1 MSRRLLRALVLPLV
15 LHAATA
21 RADDVY
27 VWTDA
32 SGETH
37 YTNDVATI
45 PEKARR
51 TMRKLEGTT
60 PDAVAPRSAIPGV
73 EPERATAKAA
83 DPEAQEAK
91 KPAPDQPPPPQP
103 IEESIQAPREDEKVN
118 EEQWR
123 TMFRKANERVRRAE
137 RKAQRT
143 REALAKLPGQDLTAY
158 DYAGNVVVDSRYQ
171 GLKVQLE
178 EDEYQLHTAREELHD
193 LERAAARE
201 AVPLEWRR

>member
-1 MSRRLLRALVLPLV
+1 MSRRLLRVLVLPLV

-21 RADDVY
+21 RAEDVY

-32 SGETH
+32 AGETH
-37 YTNDVATI
+37 YTNDLASI

-51 TMRKLEGTT
+51 TVRKLEAN
-60 PDAVAPRSAIPGV
+60 PDVVAPRSAIPGV
-73 EPERATAKAA
+73 EPEKTSAKA

-91 KPAPDQPPPPQP
+91 KPAPEQPPAPQP
-103 IEESIQAPREDEKVN
+103 IEESIRAPRDDEKVS

-123 TMFRKANERVRRAE
+123 DMFRKANERVRRAE

-143 REALAKLPGQDLTAY
+143 REALAKLPGQDLTSY

-171 GLKVQLE
+171 SLKVQLE
-178 EDEYQLHTAREELHD
+178 EDEYQLHTAREELQD

-201 AVPLEWRR
+201 AIPLEWRR